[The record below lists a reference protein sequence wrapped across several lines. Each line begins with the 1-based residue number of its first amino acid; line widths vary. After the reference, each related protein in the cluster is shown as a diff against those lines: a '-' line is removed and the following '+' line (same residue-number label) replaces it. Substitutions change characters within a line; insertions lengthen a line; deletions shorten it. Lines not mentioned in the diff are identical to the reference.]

1 MKIDFAI
8 IFYLCIVFEKIGYY
22 PIEYRKYRILL
33 FYDNN
38 RNAANGEDL

>member
-22 PIEYRKYRILL
+22 PIEYGKILYPSL
-33 FYDNN
+33 L
-38 RNAANGEDL
+38 RQQ

>member
-8 IFYLCIVFEKIGYY
+8 IFYLCIVFEKIRYY

-38 RNAANGEDL
+38 RNAANGDDL

>member
-22 PIEYRKYRILL
+22 PIEYGKISYSSLL
-33 FYDNN
+33 
-38 RNAANGEDL
+38 R